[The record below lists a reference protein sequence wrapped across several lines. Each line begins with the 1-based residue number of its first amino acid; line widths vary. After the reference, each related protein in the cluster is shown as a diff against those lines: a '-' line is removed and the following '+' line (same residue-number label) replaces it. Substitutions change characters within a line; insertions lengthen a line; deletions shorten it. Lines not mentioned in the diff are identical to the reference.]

1 MKSALE
7 IAHEAQLRPIS
18 EIAAAAGILPEELEQ
33 SGLYRGKVRLSI
45 LDRLSSRPNAKL
57 VIVTAITPTKAGE
70 GKTTTSVALTMG
82 LGKIGKKVMLCLR
95 EPSMGPV
102 FGVKGGGTGGGYSQI
117 GPMEDINLH
126 FNGDFH
132 AVTAAHNLLAA
143 ALDASIFNG
152 NPLRIDPSSVIWPR
166 TLDMNDRE
174 LRYTVVGLGGKTH
187 GVPRENQFIITAA
200 SEVMAVF
207 ALSSSLS
214 DLRRRLGRIVVASTY
229 DGEPVTAEMLKV
241 AGAMTVVMKDA
252 IKPNIVQTLEGQ
264 PALVHAGPFGNIAH
278 AANSIVADRIALKS
292 ADYVVTEA
300 GFASD
305 LGFQK
310 FCDIVCRVGGFAP
323 SAAVLVTTVRATKSH
338 GGKPFNVLGNEDLD
352 ALAKGAD
359 NLAAHVQIVRQY
371 GLPCVV
377 AINSFPTDTARE
389 LALVRE
395 LALKAGAET
404 VVMHS
409 GFSEGGAGATE
420 LAKAVVDGVRQAE
433 HVLFLTPTGTPAR
446 AADRGDRDQDLWR
459 RRDRSRV
466 AGAEGSREDREAR
479 SRPRA
484 GVHGEDAPVAVAR
497 SVAAQPADRFHP
509 ARARP
514 RAERRR
520 RVRRRA
526 VRRDAADAGPRQDA
540 GVHEHR
546 HRRRGTDGRAV
557 LSPGIRD
564 PGFGIRGSGIRRL
577 DVPSSQGGFQTAVP
591 RTLQQAKHGCG
602 DECGHRRSQE
612 QIERMHRVIEEPA
625 EQCLAGRV
633 WCVCDHRQPA
643 ARDGTLDH
651 GHLEAVVEIRDE
663 RGQVRDQG
671 VVVERRENRGAD
683 EQRCLGRGWRSP
695 ARSTRPAARRGR
707 RGRRERIRRAA
718 AS

>member
-7 IAHEAQLRPIS
+7 IAHEAKLRPIG
-18 EIAAAAGILPEELEQ
+18 EIAESAGILPEELEQ
-33 SGLYRGKVRLSI
+33 SGQYRGKVRLSI
-45 LDRLSSRPNAKL
+45 LDRLSKKPDAKL

-214 DLRRRLGRIVVASTY
+214 DLRRRLGRIVVASTVE
-229 DGEPVTAEMLKV
+229 GEPVTAEMLKV

-310 FCDIVCRVGGFAP
+310 FCDIVCRVGGFTP

-359 NLAAHVQIVRQY
+359 NLAAHVNIVRQY

-404 VVMHS
+404 VVVHS

-420 LAKAVVDGVRQAE
+420 LANAVTTACDKPNTFS
-433 HVLFLTPTGTPAR
+433 FLTPNGTPVVQQIEAIATKIYGAAGIDLESQAR
-446 AADRGDRDQDLWR
+446 KDLEKIEKLGLGHAPVCMAKTHLSLSHDPSLRNRPTGFILPVRGLVP
-459 RRDRSRV
+459 S
-466 AGAEGSREDREAR
+466 AGAEFVVALC
-479 SRPRA
+479 
-484 GVHGEDAPVAVAR
+484 GEMQRMPGLGKT
-497 SVAAQPADRFHP
+497 PAFMNIDI
-509 ARARP
+509 
-514 RAERRR
+514 
-520 RVRRRA
+520 
-526 VRRDAADAGPRQDA
+526 
-540 GVHEHR
+540 
-546 HRRRGTDGRAV
+546 DGE
-557 LSPGIRD
+557 G
-564 PGFGIRGSGIRRL
+564 
-577 DVPSSQGGFQTAVP
+577 
-591 RTLQQAKHGCG
+591 RTVGLF
-602 DECGHRRSQE
+602 
-612 QIERMHRVIEEPA
+612 
-625 EQCLAGRV
+625 
-633 WCVCDHRQPA
+633 
-643 ARDGTLDH
+643 
-651 GHLEAVVEIRDE
+651 
-663 RGQVRDQG
+663 
-671 VVVERRENRGAD
+671 
-683 EQRCLGRGWRSP
+683 
-695 ARSTRPAARRGR
+695 
-707 RGRRERIRRAA
+707 
-718 AS
+718 